1 MKGMVKM
8 AFSRLTIE
16 ERETNV
22 LFNEKD
28 GYWSIVTDVPK
39 HMRKFDR
46 LGYECVKTIY
56 YPDGSVETKEY
67 KAPEWALSFRGKKRE
82 LNLTD
87 EQKKAMGERLRKNN
101 SRNTSN

>member
-1 MKGMVKM
+1 M

-16 ERETNV
+16 ERETNI

-46 LGYECVKTIY
+46 LGYECVNTIY

-67 KAPEWALSFRGKKRE
+67 KVPEWAVSFRSKKLTR
-82 LNLTD
+82 NLTD
-87 EQKKAMGERLRKNN
+87 EQKKAIGERLHKK
-101 SRNTSN
+101 

>member
-1 MKGMVKM
+1 M

-16 ERETNV
+16 ERETNI

-39 HMRKFDR
+39 HMNKFDK

-67 KAPEWALSFRGKKRE
+67 KVPAHAVSFRKPEK
-82 LNLTD
+82 
-87 EQKKAMGERLRKNN
+87 M
-101 SRNTSN
+101 SRNMTEEQREAARENIKRATAARISKKG

>member
-1 MKGMVKM
+1 M

-16 ERETNV
+16 ERETNI

-39 HMRKFDR
+39 HMNKFDK
-46 LGYECVKTIY
+46 LGYKCVKTIY

-67 KAPEWALSFRGKKRE
+67 KVPAHAVSFRSPVKLKRE
-82 LNLTD
+82 LTD
-87 EQKKAMGERLRKNN
+87 EQRKAASERMKAM
-101 SRNTSN
+101 RNAKTQN

>member
-1 MKGMVKM
+1 M

-16 ERETNV
+16 ERETNI

-46 LGYECVKTIY
+46 LGYACINTIY

-67 KAPEWALSFRGKKRE
+67 KVPEWAVSFRKPEKVKISMTE
-82 LNLTD
+82 
-87 EQKKAMGERLRKNN
+87 EQKAAAAERLKLARVSK
-101 SRNTSN
+101 TSNQG

>member
-1 MKGMVKM
+1 M

-16 ERETNV
+16 ERETNI

-39 HMRKFDR
+39 HMNKFDK

-67 KAPEWALSFRGKKRE
+67 KVPAHAVSFRSPEKRVSHM
-82 LNLTD
+82 TD
-87 EQKKAMGERLRKNN
+87 EQKEAARERMKRLRASQIANKG
-101 SRNTSN
+101 